1 MLENKNLKAH
11 MGATEVEEKSMSEQ
25 IRADEKPAAK
35 SPSQVLYET
44 LRTLR
49 SFSDYEA
56 KRIVLALYGYFVT
69 AEDNYS
75 KRQS

>member
-1 MLENKNLKAH
+1 MPKIEKQQTNKQESKPASNDIK
-11 MGATEVEEKSMSEQ
+11 
-25 IRADEKPAAK
+25 ADEKPAIK
-35 SPSQVLYET
+35 SPSQVIYET

-69 AEDNYS
+69 ADDNYF

>member
-1 MLENKNLKAH
+1 MCENKNLKAH

-44 LRTLR
+44 VRALRH
-49 SFSDYEA
+49 FSDYDA
-56 KRIVLALYGYFVT
+56 QRVVLALYGYFVT
-69 AEDNYS
+69 ADDNYF
-75 KRQS
+75 KRRS